1 VVYKITMPRITVAD
15 DLGLQWLFTESSPW
29 FSKLSKL
36 SRTNNLCMYADLL
49 ISKRFLDEDCL
60 PELERRYNSSLERFN
75 LAAPILEAYPEELN
89 ELRDKLAF
97 SWQALFLN
105 KSFNEKKVA
114 KEKKKRKES

>member
-1 VVYKITMPRITVAD
+1 MPRITVAD